1 MTKSV
6 DILVISPHPDDVD
19 FGASGSVAR
28 LVGEGKTAAY
38 VICTSGDKG
47 TSDRSLTPERLSQIR
62 EMEQRAAAAT
72 IGVNEVVFLRHPDQG
87 LEDSYEFRKQLVRLI
102 RLYRPGLVM
111 SCDPYRRY
119 RWHRDHRITGQVVL
133 DAVFPYARD
142 YLAYPDLIL
151 DGVEPH
157 SVPEVWL
164 WGTEDPNLKIDI
176 SETVTLKMAA
186 LRCHESQMQDST
198 RIEEMVLTGA
208 RSNAEGEDYEYG
220 ERFHQILY
228 RT

>member
-1 MTKSV
+1 MTTAV

-28 LVGEGKTAAY
+28 RVNEGKTAAY

-47 TSDRSLTPERLSQIR
+47 TGDRSMKPERLSQIR
-62 EMEQRAAAAT
+62 ELEQRAAAAA
-72 IGVNEVVFLRHPDQG
+72 IGVTDVVFLRHPDQG

-102 RLYRPGLVM
+102 RLYRPELVI

-142 YLAYPDLIL
+142 HLAYPDLIL

-164 WGTEDPNLKIDI
+164 WGTEDPNLLVDI
-176 SETVTLKMAA
+176 SETINLKLAA
-186 LRCHESQMQDST
+186 LRCHESQMQNYA
-198 RIEEMVLTGA
+198 RVEEMILTGA
-208 RSNAEGEDYEYG
+208 RSNAEGEDYEYA
-220 ERFHQILY
+220 ERFHQIVY